1 MKLLTICPIA
11 NPSTYRQ
18 TQLSFRRGYT
28 VEKNELV
35 FVWDKTFFEKK
46 ITLFTNLQMGFVGA
60 ALMLM
65 MMDLSKLYLLAP
77 LVVGLILAS
86 WYKHHIDSIKNE
98 VKDASI
104 QFAPKSI
111 LVTLPEQ
118 EIEKRITFRE
128 IEEIESH
135 KENFITIVTI
145 YLRNGEDKLELKAFA
160 QPEQLTQKLNSAIID
175 FQAELEK

>member
-1 MKLLTICPIA
+1 M
-11 NPSTYRQ
+11 
-18 TQLSFRRGYT
+18 
-28 VEKNELV
+28 EKNELV

-128 IEEIESH
+128 IEEIGSH
-135 KENFITIVTI
+135 KENFITIVII